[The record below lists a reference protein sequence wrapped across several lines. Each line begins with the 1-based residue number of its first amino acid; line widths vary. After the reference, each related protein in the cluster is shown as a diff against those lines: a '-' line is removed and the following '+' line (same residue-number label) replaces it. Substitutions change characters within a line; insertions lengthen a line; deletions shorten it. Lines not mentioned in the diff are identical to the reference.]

1 MRFVANPLYLAA
13 PFASEDPNTFVQEA
27 LKTRPSGFYTR
38 YGNPGTRVV
47 EAEIAAL
54 EGAESALMLASG
66 MAALST
72 LLISLCGSGSH
83 VIAQRRCY
91 GGTRELLGQLGKR
104 FSIEVSL
111 VEQTDPESFL
121 RAVQPNTKLIL
132 MESPSNPMLGLTDLG
147 AVVTALKKRGIVCAV
162 DSTIASPINQQPLKL
177 GMDIVMHSA
186 TKYLSGHSD
195 ATAGVLVGG
204 EDLINTLWSTSILL
218 GCHCSPHDAWLVGR
232 GLKTLGIRMNAH
244 NKAGLA
250 LATWLKGRRE
260 VADVFYP
267 GLDRDQEIYRAQ
279 MSGGGGVV
287 SFRLHGNSQ
296 QADALLSRLR
306 DVQLSA
312 SFGSFGALATRPAAM
327 WGGLADSE
335 RLKDIDVA
343 DTLIRIGVGVSDV
356 DPLIQDLEQ
365 AFATIYA

>member
-1 MRFVANPLYLAA
+1 
-13 PFASEDPNTFVQEA
+13 
-27 LKTRPSGFYTR
+27 
-38 YGNPGTRVV
+38 
-47 EAEIAAL
+47 
-54 EGAESALMLASG
+54 
-66 MAALST
+66 
-72 LLISLCGSGSH
+72 
-83 VIAQRRCY
+83 
-91 GGTRELLGQLGKR
+91 
-104 FSIEVSL
+104 
-111 VEQTDPESFL
+111 
-121 RAVQPNTKLIL
+121 

-147 AVVTALKKRGIVCAV
+147 AVVTALKKRGIVGAV

-177 GMDIVMHSA
+177 GMDVVMHSA

-204 EDLINTLWSTSILL
+204 EDLINALWSTSILL

-287 SFRLHGNSQ
+287 AFDCTGIRNRRMRCYRGCVMSNLVR
-296 QADALLSRLR
+296 
-306 DVQLSA
+306 
-312 SFGSFGALATRPAAM
+312 ALALSVPSRPD
-327 WGGLADSE
+327 L
-335 RLKDIDVA
+335 RHC
-343 DTLIRIGVGVSDV
+343 GVDWQIPSVSRTSTWLT
-356 DPLIQDLEQ
+356 P
-365 AFATIYA
+365 